1 MTYNLISQ
9 LFSEEELDC
18 DTFNL
23 LTEID
28 MQELGFKMAARKRLL
43 VWMRSVAEQHMHHQN
58 EPSASSSS
66 SVASPYSIIQYES
79 GSVSST
85 PTRSTRQQNEPQAS
99 SSADNGSIS
108 TTPTGPP
115 RQPLSTIE
123 DNLLRDSSN
132 RTDNAT
138 VVVSFAFCGMP

>member
-1 MTYNLISQ
+1 MTYKLIFQ

-43 VWMRSVAEQHMHHQN
+43 VWMRSVAGQHMHHEN
-58 EPSASSSS
+58 EQSASSSS
-66 SVASPYSIIQYES
+66 SVASPYSIIHYES

-85 PTRSTRQQNEPQAS
+85 PTRSTRQQNEPQPS

-115 RQPLSTIE
+115 RQPPAAIE
-123 DNLLRDSSN
+123 HNQLRDSSIHN
-132 RTDNAT
+132 DNAT
-138 VVVSFAFCGMP
+138 VVVSFAYCGMP